1 MNLYADIQA
10 LRNTMDAL
18 FLEFPELADDE
29 QFRAD
34 VMEGETAIN
43 DVLAR
48 LVNVSRDAETMAE
61 AVKARKLEI
70 GERQSRFE
78 RKAEAARKLILSVME
93 KAELPKI
100 QLTEATLSMRHLPPA
115 PIVQDV
121 DALPDNCVRIE
132 RKPDMK
138 AIKAELEGG
147 REVPGIAMSNGRP
160 SLTIRTK

>member
-1 MNLYADIQA
+1 MNMYADIQA
-10 LRNTMDAL
+10 LRSTMDAL
-18 FLEFPELADDE
+18 FLEFPELAEDE

-34 VMEGETAIN
+34 VLEGETNIQ
-43 DVLAR
+43 DVLTR

-61 AVKARKLEI
+61 AVKARKQEI
-70 GERQSRFE
+70 GERQNRFE

-93 KAELPKI
+93 RADLPKV
-100 QLTEATLSMRHLPPA
+100 QLTEATLSMRVLPPA
-115 PIVQDV
+115 PIVQDA
-121 DALPDNCVRIE
+121 DELPDNCVRIE